1 MSLIV
6 AKNFFHEVCPNSF
19 FIKILHHKILIGLIL
34 IGCVLINQTTC
45 IVKFLIKFKY
55 YIILLQIL

>member
-6 AKNFFHEVCPNSF
+6 AKKFFHEVCPNSF
-19 FIKILHHKILIGLIL
+19 FLKILHHKILIG
-34 IGCVLINQTTC
+34 CVIINQTTC

-55 YIILLQIL
+55 YITLLQIQ